1 MISNR
6 IKEVRKYFSLSQN
19 DFAIKLGI
27 DKSWVSLIETNK
39 RSPGSRFIRDICK
52 IFSVNENWLLDN
64 TGTMFNSTAEKDLLL
79 QSIMLKLDNQDT
91 QTISMVEKLI
101 SLSDL
106 DFKIISNLVD
116 RLS

>member
-1 MISNR
+1 MSNK
-6 IKEVRKYFSLSQN
+6 IKAVRKYFNLSQN

-27 DKSWVSLIETNK
+27 DKSWISLIENNK
-39 RSPGSRFIRDICK
+39 RSPGNRLIRDICK
-52 IFSVNENWLLDN
+52 IFSVNESWLIN
-64 TGTMFNSTAEKDLLL
+64 ATGDMFNSTSEKDLLL

-101 SLSDL
+101 SLNDL

-116 RLS
+116 RLL